1 MSMNINNTNAITKTT
16 SVKPMG
22 AKQKIYDT
30 QLKQDT
36 FEIKFNEQEAREF
49 LDSKMDYNEYPEVPQ
64 YNDKQ
69 KDFILQ
75 TMSKNPKLWTPFKA
89 LADVPD
95 IKGEDVVKC
104 LKNAK
109 KRKILLI

>member
-1 MSMNINNTNAITKTT
+1 MNINNTNAITKTT

-49 LDSKMDYNEYPEVPQ
+49 
-64 YNDKQ
+64 
-69 KDFILQ
+69 
-75 TMSKNPKLWTPFKA
+75 
-89 LADVPD
+89 
-95 IKGEDVVKC
+95 
-104 LKNAK
+104 
-109 KRKILLI
+109 